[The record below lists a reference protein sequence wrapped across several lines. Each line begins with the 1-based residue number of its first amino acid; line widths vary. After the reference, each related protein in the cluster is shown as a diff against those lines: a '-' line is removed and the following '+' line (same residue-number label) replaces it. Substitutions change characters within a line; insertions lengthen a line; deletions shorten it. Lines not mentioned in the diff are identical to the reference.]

1 MSDKLVEELLDRGEL
16 RQAEPDFEAAARLLE
31 TARRH
36 LASAQTIAG
45 DETGALAIA
54 YEAARKAISAHL
66 RANGL
71 RVPGSAG
78 AHARTGA
85 YGVAAFDDPRVA
97 EHFRAFDDVRKLRNR
112 SQYDDLEVEGADVD
126 FALEHARA
134 IVAAVAADLA

>member
-1 MSDKLVEELLDRGEL
+1 MSDELVGELLERGVL
-16 RQAEPDFEAAARLLE
+16 RQAEPDPAAARRLLA

-36 LASAQTIAG
+36 LESAEQIAE
-45 DETGALAIA
+45 DETAALAIA
-54 YEAARKAISAHL
+54 YEAARKAIAAHL

-71 RVPGSAG
+71 RVRGSVG

-97 EHFRAFDDVRKLRNR
+97 EHFRAFDDVRRLRNR
-112 SQYDDLEVEGADVD
+112 SQYDDLEVEGADVG

-134 IVAAVAADLA
+134 IVAAVEADLT